1 MATPLKKPMATKQTV
16 TKKTVAVK
24 QTPAKKPMATNQGGI
39 YSFGGSASLKKDNTT
54 VSRQA
59 PKSVVNDS
67 SSQYSLPNKKTASP
81 KVKGGSP
88 DQDILKR
95 KAAVRIAMDKKNMSI
110 YGVKTPTNSQIKK
123 HEEKIRKASE
133 ARIDKVMR
141 EEREKFWKK

>member
-16 TKKTVAVK
+16 IKKTVAVK
-24 QTPAKKPMATNQGGI
+24 QTPAKKPMATNQGGV

-59 PKSVVNDS
+59 PKSVVNDWS
-67 SSQYSLPNKKTASP
+67 IQYSLPNKKTASP

-95 KAAVRIAMDKKNMSI
+95 NATRKVSLEKKNMSI
-110 YGVKTPTNSQIKK
+110 YGVKTPTNSQIMKYEQKMQEGRKK
-123 HEEKIRKASE
+123 IK
-133 ARIDKVMR
+133 
-141 EEREKFWKK
+141 